1 MYAFGLMFFSKGF
14 AAASPYCL
22 KVGVNALSSPATLN
36 WALSAVVGFALFRFL
51 STLFHELRQNM
62 LIKGLQETL
71 TSLSVD
77 IFKHMH
83 SLDLSF
89 HK

>member
-1 MYAFGLMFFSKGF
+1 MYAFGLMFLSKGF

-22 KVGVNALSSPATLN
+22 KVGVNALATPATLN

-62 LIKGLQETL
+62 LIKGL
-71 TSLSVD
+71 
-77 IFKHMH
+77 
-83 SLDLSF
+83 
-89 HK
+89 